1 MEVQA
6 GGSLSFKALLDDT
19 CDRLWA
25 LEVKYSIY
33 RIESMVQTLDLL
45 EKELSEL
52 ISPIAESSPV
62 RR

>member
-1 MEVQA
+1 MEDQA
-6 GGSLSFKALLDDT
+6 GGFPSFKALLDDT

-25 LEVKYSIY
+25 LEVKYSMY

-45 EKELSEL
+45 EKELNEL
-52 ISPIAESSPV
+52 IPPIAESSLV